1 MTDSKKLPNFAK
13 IRERIEKGQTKREEV
28 KAYRELAAWKTLNVS
43 NPWEMALPG
52 SHSGYSEEA
61 DVFIVLCVS
70 EKKRIESRLY
80 CLVGINGLV
89 FVEPSG

>member
-1 MTDSKKLPNFAK
+1 M
-13 IRERIEKGQTKREEV
+13 
-28 KAYRELAAWKTLNVS
+28 NVS